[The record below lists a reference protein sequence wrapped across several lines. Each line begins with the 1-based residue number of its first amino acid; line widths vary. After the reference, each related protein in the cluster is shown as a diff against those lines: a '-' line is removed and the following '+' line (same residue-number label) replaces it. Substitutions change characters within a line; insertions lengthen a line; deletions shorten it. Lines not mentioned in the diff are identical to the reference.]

1 MMKKYSFREI
11 VVKRFLVI
19 MPIFLFIFLGA
30 CGVPD
35 NQIDP
40 RAITLVVQTLTATMW
55 TPTPVTPSPT
65 SVPKEIVIVDT
76 LNGALRGAD
85 PLGEAIDA
93 KFYVI
98 DVGFDASGNP
108 PLISTMRVLVECE
121 WILKPSCTAERAFV
135 VLMHAFERDGVRKKI
150 LEQIPATIEF
160 VQVMAFDHLSH
171 IGTIAVRW
179 QDILA
184 FANKDI
190 TGDQLA
196 ARVNRF
202 NP

>member
-1 MMKKYSFREI
+1 M
-11 VVKRFLVI
+11 KRFLVVV
-19 MPIFLFIFLGA
+19 PIFVFLFLGA
-30 CGVPD
+30 CGVHSD
-35 NQIDP
+35 QLDP
-40 RAITLVVQTLTATMW
+40 LASTLVVQTLTATMW

-65 SVPKEIVIVDT
+65 AVPKEVIIVDT

-93 KFYVI
+93 KFYII
-98 DVGFDASGNP
+98 DVGFDPGGNP
-108 PLISTMRVLVECE
+108 PMLITMRVHLECE
-121 WILKPSCTAERAFV
+121 WILKPSCTAERVFV
-135 VLMHAFERDGVRKKI
+135 VLMHAFERDGVRNKI
-150 LEQIPATIEF
+150 IEQIPATIEF
-160 VQVMAFDHLSH
+160 VQVIAFDHFSH
-171 IGTIAVRW
+171 IGTIGVRW

-196 ARVNRF
+196 ARATRF